1 MAFSFTNLRLIT
13 FGLVLLY
20 TNIQIS
26 FASRCL
32 LLHKNNLLPTD
43 LPSFP
48 PLFSESK
55 IENVPNPLLPTI
67 PSFQQPVGGLLN
79 PPAFSLPM
87 LPPLPKLPPLPPLPL
102 VPLPPIMP
110 CSRFSPSRSSSSA
123 LLQPIPHEENVAKP

>member
-1 MAFSFTNLRLIT
+1 MTFNFTNLQLMIT
-13 FGLVLLY
+13 FALVLLY

-32 LLHKNNLLPTD
+32 LLHKNKLPTD

-48 PLFSESK
+48 PLFSKSI

-67 PSFQQPVGGLLN
+67 PSFQQPVGVLLN

-87 LPPLPKLPPLPPLPL
+87 LPPLPKLPPLPSLPL

-123 LLQPIPHEENVAKP
+123 LLQPIPQGENVAKP